1 VSFRMDIK
9 VEKVLE
15 EGLYDAILEDV
26 VDFRQTFDGVE
37 QERLRWIFRIP
48 DEDDAT
54 VVGFS
59 SMSPSTKGKAF
70 KWASAINPEIN
81 PNTSANWG
89 PEDIIGKEC
98 RVMLEVAEDAQG
110 IEKNRVE
117 RVIRAKGGANRVEN
131 PPAPDFSE
139 DLPD

>member
-15 EGLYDAILEDV
+15 EGLYDAILDDV
-26 VDFRQTFDGVE
+26 VDFRQTFDGIE
-37 QERLRWIFRIP
+37 QERLRWVFRIP
-48 DEDDAT
+48 EEDDVT

-70 KWASAINPEIN
+70 KWASAINPTIN

-89 PEDIIGKEC
+89 PEDLIGREC

-117 RVIRAKGGANRVEN
+117 RVIRAKGRVPQAND